1 SKPAYQWPLA
11 VVIGL
16 VLFWI
21 LAFSGSQPTA
31 KTVVGQIRQADD
43 FNADPDIFETALVA
57 MEAQVDLGNGVV
69 ATAQTV
75 NGTIP
80 GPEIRSRPRGSRR
93 SIASMAPSST
103 KA

>member
-1 SKPAYQWPLA
+1 MVESTDLDARQLADEPLKYLRPPSKPAYQWPLA

-31 KTVVGQIRQADD
+31 KTVVGQILQADD
-43 FNADPDIFETALVA
+43 FNAAPDIFETALVA

-69 ATAQTV
+69 ATAQTF
-75 NGTIP
+75 N
-80 GPEIRSRPRGSRR
+80 
-93 SIASMAPSST
+93 
-103 KA
+103 